1 MKKANKKPLTAMR
14 VIPFLLTIVFAVS
27 LTACKP
33 KEPITAE
40 VFKEKLE
47 GQGYTVTDISDEYP
61 DSEHM
66 VRVLSAE
73 KDSLRIDFA
82 EIDKTDTATAVF
94 NGNKASVEAY
104 KGNGSVESSYSAGN
118 HQKYALTTSDTQ
130 YTVVR
135 VEATIIYS
143 YCDKSEKDV
152 LDNLIKELGY

>member
-1 MKKANKKPLTAMR
+1 MKKATQKTAKAMR
-14 VIPFLLTIVFAVS
+14 VIPFLMVIAFVVS

-33 KEPITAE
+33 KEPITAD
-40 VFKEKLE
+40 VFREKLE
-47 GQGYTVTDISDEYP
+47 AQGYQVIDISGQYS

-66 VRVLSAE
+66 LKVLSTE
-73 KDSLRIDFA
+73 KDSLHIDFA
-82 EIDKTDTATAVF
+82 EIDENDNATAIF

-135 VEATIIYS
+135 VGATIIYS